1 MTFFSKKES
10 SIQLNILFSFLS
22 FNKILHPEKR
32 LVTTCIF
39 ECFQS
44 QCHIL
49 ELHIVLCMKSAL
61 TIFGD
66 GSFIFKFVSYGLM
79 TKPLEIGCTIY
90 EVANKAKR
98 LKVNVNPFATKLK

>member
-1 MTFFSKKES
+1 M
-10 SIQLNILFSFLS
+10 NIHFLLFSL
-22 FNKILHPEKR
+22 NKILHPEKR

-49 ELHIVLCMKSAL
+49 KELHIVLCMMSAL

-66 GSFIFKFVSYGLM
+66 GSFIFKFVSYVLM
-79 TKPLEIGCTIY
+79 TKQLGIGCTI
-90 EVANKAKR
+90 
-98 LKVNVNPFATKLK
+98 